1 MKMPKYAEFPSDE
14 YKKRCENAQLLMKER
29 NIDAL
34 FLSSK
39 ENVFYFT
46 GYRKTQ
52 IGKPRGRYFILPNV
66 GSPTLII
73 PQTESSK
80 AEETSWLYPN
90 GVTTCDSKSVN
101 KCVVEIIKKH
111 RAQEK
116 SVGIEWNGS
125 WAPMRTEMSIS
136 DYEEI
141 KTKLPK
147 AKLVDVGELLW
158 KMRMIK
164 STREIEYLKKA
175 CQITFESL
183 KVALESIHEGVTE
196 QQLLKIFCLEMI
208 KKGGFDDPLNAFCHI
223 KSGLERSRIYDP
235 RPMDKK
241 IKRGDIVQFD
251 CGAIFKGY
259 FADMI
264 RQCCVRPSKKQQNI
278 FDVINKAFEK
288 AYEMLV
294 PGTQIKEMVSTT
306 VNVIK
311 KAGYEPRLGIGHGIG
326 LDIHEPPIFR
336 PTNESFIQEG
346 MVIAIEPA
354 FYTNEGGFTQE
365 DNILITK
372 KGPLNLTPIEKQLQ
386 W

>member
-1 MKMPKYAEFPSDE
+1 M
-14 YKKRCENAQLLMKER
+14 MKER

-52 IGKPRGRYFILPNV
+52 IGKSRGRYLILPNV

-90 GVTTCDSKSVN
+90 GVTTCDSKNVN

-116 SVGIEWNGS
+116 SVGIEWNGL

-141 KTKLPK
+141 KNKLPK

-208 KKGGFDDPLNAFCHI
+208 KRGGFDDPLNAFCHI

-241 IKRGDIVQFD
+241 VQRGDIVQFD
-251 CGAIFKGY
+251 CGAIIKGY

-264 RQCCVRPSKKQQNI
+264 RQCCVRPSKKQQEMFN
-278 FDVINKAFEK
+278 VINKAFEK
-288 AYEMLV
+288 AYEMLE

-336 PTNESFIQEG
+336 LTNESFIQEG

-372 KGPLNLTPIEKQLQ
+372 KGPLNLTPIEKKLQ